1 MIPTGGAVKVLC
13 GLFVALF
20 VGLLLIGPHWDDI
33 GINLGPSC
41 AVGVSGSAAVVSVH
55 GWDASAACAAM
66 THANTYTYSG
76 PTPSQPIVCQ
86 YTISGERY
94 TVQDDGLLK
103 AVGASVCANLQKEQQ

>member
-1 MIPTGGAVKVLC
+1 MKTTLAALIVAAVLIVGEVAAHWTG
-13 GLFVALF
+13 
-20 VGLLLIGPHWDDI
+20 I
-33 GINLGPSC
+33 GIAWGPSC
-41 AVGVSGSAAVVSVH
+41 AVGVSGTAAVVTVH
-55 GWDASAACAAM
+55 GWGASDECAAM

-103 AVGASVCANLQKEQQ
+103 AVGTSVCANLQKEQR